1 MNKRR
6 SLPPNLGLDDR
17 KKIIACLLKM
27 SCLSNQDD
35 RLNVLKELP
44 DVIRNGIREGS
55 TTKTHITNIVDKC
68 NTQSGGLN
76 ALIEIIEYWEEGTD
90 QFKHLEEVVG
100 EIATEIK
107 MNEVVQKVKSG
118 QDPHRDVEELHQE
131 DVNQGDR
138 KKRLDQFDRH
148 IHKIDFAELEEFLE
162 RGVGHIRKGY
172 YFVRCCLFVDSDR
185 MGAKWGVKKI
195 EEKLDSLG
203 CGIRKI
209 EIASVDGT
217 DINSDIILKR
227 LIHEFGLEVSPSN
240 VHIDNITDQICRT
253 FHQGR
258 QLLIKIHDCHQL
270 NTEDW
275 SWIHKKF
282 WTALLKKI
290 DQLTVEERE
299 GISVLVLLLTKMPIK
314 RVRVD
319 EWCEYSPNDEKSHEI
334 ITRMPLSNWTQD
346 DIRRWINNCFP
357 SFSSQF
363 EKQKFTEKI
372 EELYTETVEGMPELV
387 YQRLRKMIGGPD
399 YAD

>member
-1 MNKRR
+1 PAFLRV
-6 SLPPNLGLDDR
+6 
-17 KKIIACLLKM
+17 A
-27 SCLSNQDD
+27 
-35 RLNVLKELP
+35 KEH
-44 DVIRNGIREGS
+44 G
-55 TTKTHITNIVDKC
+55 
-68 NTQSGGLN
+68 
-76 ALIEIIEYWEEGTD
+76 
-90 QFKHLEEVVG
+90 
-100 EIATEIK
+100 
-107 MNEVVQKVKSG
+107 
-118 QDPHRDVEELHQE
+118 
-131 DVNQGDR
+131 
-138 KKRLDQFDRH
+138 
-148 IHKIDFAELEEFLE
+148 IDFAELEEFLE

-387 YQRLRKMIGGPD
+387 YQRLKKLIGGPD